1 MPTLP
6 QVLDEVPPFIVAAM
20 AKVDRKPLS
29 RNQLAER
36 SRLSLRMVE
45 RLAVKTSWEG
55 VNVDVCGA
63 FADAACVDLFK
74 PFKVRRFLLAA
85 AVSEK
90 PLNHLSP
97 AARKTFNRCL
107 EKWIKR
113 PSPEHPP
120 ESD

>member
-6 QVLDEVPPFIVAAM
+6 QTLNKVPPFIVAAM

-29 RNQLAER
+29 RGELAER
-36 SRLSLRMVE
+36 SKLSLRMVE
-45 RLAVKTSWEG
+45 RLCVKVSWEG
-55 VNVDVCGA
+55 VDVEVCGA

-85 AVSEK
+85 LHSDK
-90 PLNHLSP
+90 PLKHLSP

-107 EKWIKR
+107 GEWIAKGEKNAK
-113 PSPEHPP
+113 PTL
-120 ESD
+120 D

>member
-29 RNQLAER
+29 RMQLAER

-45 RLAVKTSWEG
+45 RLCARWDWDG
-55 VNVDVCGA
+55 VDTNVCGA

-85 AVSEK
+85 AVSDK
-90 PLNHLSP
+90 PLKHYSP

-107 EKWIKR
+107 EKWIRRKL
-113 PSPEHPP
+113 
-120 ESD
+120 

>member
-45 RLAVKTSWEG
+45 RLCVKVSWAG
-55 VNVDVCGA
+55 VDVDVCGA

-85 AVSEK
+85 AVSEN
-90 PLNHLSP
+90 PLKHLSP

-107 EKWIKR
+107 EKWIRRKLT
-113 PSPEHPP
+113 
-120 ESD
+120 

>member
-6 QVLDEVPPFIVAAM
+6 QTLDEVPPFIVAAM
-20 AKVDRKPLS
+20 AKVDREPIS
-29 RNQLAER
+29 RVQLAER

-45 RLAVKTSWEG
+45 RLCVKVSWEG
-55 VNVDVCGA
+55 VDVEVCGA
-63 FADAACVDLFK
+63 FGDAACVDLFK

-107 EKWIKR
+107 EEWIRRKLT
-113 PSPEHPP
+113 
-120 ESD
+120 

>member
-6 QVLDEVPPFIVAAM
+6 QTLNKVPPFIVAAM
-20 AKVDRKPLS
+20 AKVNRKPLS
-29 RNQLAER
+29 RSELAER
-36 SRLSLRMVE
+36 SQLSLRMVE
-45 RLAVKTSWEG
+45 RLCVKVSWEG
-55 VNVDVCGA
+55 VDVEVCGA

-85 AVSEK
+85 AVSENPMK
-90 PLNHLSP
+90 HLSP

-113 PSPEHPP
+113 QLL
-120 ESD
+120 

>member
-1 MPTLP
+1 MAIQRVTMPTLP
-6 QVLDEVPPFIVAAM
+6 QVIDEVPPFIVAAM

-29 RNQLAER
+29 RSQLAER
-36 SRLSLRMVE
+36 SGLSLRMVE

-63 FADAACVDLFK
+63 FAEAACVDLFK

-85 AVSEK
+85 AVSEN
-90 PLNHLSP
+90 PLKHLSP

-107 EKWIKR
+107 EGWIR
-113 PSPEHPP
+113 RR
-120 ESD
+120 